1 MCLCRLYILFF
12 FFFLFDL
19 LFGLDHQL
27 ILCEP
32 LFQDFLCT
40 MLLLSY
46 QTCRIFSLREWN
58 NLHALF
64 FLKDS
69 LLALPLFSSFPCVN
83 EIICITLLRL
93 VCVSSAHSSS
103 HLQFFSAPLLVLL
116 KFWSTLF
123 PSDLFSYNLRVWCSA
138 YFNFSN
144 QAGPPKKERTPP
156 PPPPAPPLE
165 KRSSPT
171 RY

>member
-1 MCLCRLYILFF
+1 MLCFRCACVAYIFYSFFSSCSTFCLVWIINSFYVNRY
-12 FFFLFDL
+12 
-19 LFGLDHQL
+19 
-27 ILCEP
+27 
-32 LFQDFLCT
+32 
-40 MLLLSY
+40 S
-46 QTCRIFSLREWN
+46 RIFC
-58 NLHALF
+58 ALCCYY
-64 FLKDS
+64 LTKP
-69 LLALPLFSSFPCVN
+69 AESFPCVN